1 MVNLFPIRLVRL
13 SLGRHARRAC
23 VSSRSL
29 LSPEGG
35 GGGGGGEGEGEG
47 LSMETGRL
55 GRSAN

>member
-35 GGGGGGEGEGEG
+35 GGGGGGGG
-47 LSMETGRL
+47 GRGRG
-55 GRSAN
+55 GRSLDGDR